1 MRKVKLDNELCKNII
16 HQQIFSLAR
25 YYVTDL
31 CVLMCGQKQLR
42 LSPAR
47 GSRRANISD
56 SNISIQCALLSKS
69 LYASLSKRL
78 KISHINASPITKYL
92 GLKNSQNN
100 ISSRLRPESRKMTG
114 RKLLRS
120 TCIGSTC
127 LSLRYL

>member
-1 MRKVKLDNELCKNII
+1 MRKVKLDSELCKNII

-25 YYVTDL
+25 YHVTDL

-47 GSRRANISD
+47 GSRRAKHLRLKYLESVCPLIKIPLRFSFKTSQNISYKC
-56 SNISIQCALLSKS
+56 ISDH
-69 LYASLSKRL
+69 
-78 KISHINASPITKYL
+78 KISRI
-92 GLKNSQNN
+92 KNSQNN